1 MTPEEMAAIDQKI
14 AVLERQTDL
23 LVEIE
28 GIRRDM
34 RSFDELT
41 PEEYK
46 AYVEA
51 IDLWNDG
58 SDPPSRMIDALERFS
73 KEFGVKFPWQE
84 GYEADQVEDTE
95 EDEGQ

>member
-1 MTPEEMAAIDQKI
+1 MTPEEMAAFDRKL

-28 GIRRDM
+28 GIRRET

-41 PEEYK
+41 PEELE
-46 AYVEA
+46 AHVEA

-58 SDPPSRMIDALERFS
+58 SDPTSRMIDALERFS
-73 KEFGVKFPWQE
+73 KEFGVTFPWQE
-84 GYEADQVEDTE
+84 GYEADQAEDAE
-95 EDEGQ
+95 EE